1 MGFEVC
7 HTGLEPQTHRRGAT
21 QPATHTCG
29 PRLAKDVQQLLHLGR
44 LGEQFDAI
52 LDDPLL
58 NLSPG
63 HRVAVNGWLRKE
75 AASAKR
81 TLP

>member
-1 MGFEVC
+1 M
-7 HTGLEPQTHRRGAT
+7 
-21 QPATHTCG
+21 
-29 PRLAKDVQQLLHLGR
+29 QQLLHLGR